1 VRLFL
6 LTVLSVVFLVGIAG
20 KLRESGTAVLRLGA
34 KQTSFSSQ
42 AAAFSSPGQAIRT
55 PDSAGG
61 QPGAWPQQATKKT
74 VDVTELKT
82 KANELVTMSQALSAL
97 IAPKLSE
104 TIENATGSH
113 GGLLRPP
120 DSTARYHGPY
130 RLVRRL

>member
-6 LTVLSVVFLVGIAG
+6 LTVLSVVFLVGITG
-20 KLRESGTAVLRLGA
+20 ELGESGTAVLRLGA
-34 KQTSFSSQ
+34 KQTPFSFQ

-82 KANELVTMSQALSAL
+82 NANELVTMSQALSAQLDQIGNGKYPKDL
-97 IAPKLSE
+97 IDNLKKIEKLSKHIRSE
-104 TIENATGSH
+104 VE
-113 GGLLRPP
+113 
-120 DSTARYHGPY
+120 
-130 RLVRRL
+130 

>member
-20 KLRESGTAVLRLGA
+20 ELGESGTAVLRPGA
-34 KQTSFSSQ
+34 NQMPFSFQ

-82 KANELVTMSQALSAL
+82 KANELVTMSQALSAQLDQIGNGKYPKDL
-97 IAPKLSE
+97 IDNLKKIEKVSKHIRSE
-104 TIENATGSH
+104 IE
-113 GGLLRPP
+113 
-120 DSTARYHGPY
+120 
-130 RLVRRL
+130 